1 MQSTASHGSSCSTS
15 PPWLRQCMSLP
26 VGKSMTIGA
35 PDLTA
40 YLHPAMEEMGPEVE
54 EVAMADPGLQTGTE
68 TNIGRSHGI
77 DADLPV
83 AAVAEV
89 VTTWGSGVPRT
100 GVDLAMVTGMISGD
114 HPGDLPLV
122 TTGATTEAQFHQCR
136 TGIAAKRGL

>member
-1 MQSTASHGSSCSTS
+1 MCVFQRDA
-15 PPWLRQCMSLP
+15 
-26 VGKSMTIGA
+26 V
-35 PDLTA
+35 
-40 YLHPAMEEMGPEVE
+40 
-54 EVAMADPGLQTGTE
+54 GTE

-77 DADLPV
+77 GADLPV

-114 HPGDLPLV
+114 HPGDLPGSKCSHEKNEPAKSNLLLEILSGVLHLV

-136 TGIAAKRGL
+136 TGTAAKRG